1 MGPLTKLP
9 GFNSGGGAGFG
20 TSGGGGS
27 PLMIVLIVLLG
38 LGAVVFAGMTLVEFN
53 AASTA
58 SKNLQAKEAAAAD
71 VAKATQKKADDE
83 AYSIAGES
91 PFRDYV
97 APVEDGSFQ
106 IAFPKD
112 WSSYVDQETSGTQVS
127 LALNPDFI
135 RRTNATD
142 ELMAARVQLIERGSD
157 QYMNAFTSY
166 VKQGTLKQSDIT
178 ISGLHG
184 YDLTGQF
191 SDKKT
196 TREIVIPVRDKVLVF
211 INENSK
217 YANEFNQILAQ
228 SKIIP

>member
-1 MGPLTKLP
+1 MGSLPKLP
-9 GFNSGGGAGFG
+9 GFQSGGSSGFG
-20 TSGGGGS
+20 TSGGGS

-38 LGAVVFAGMTLVEFN
+38 LGAAVFAGMALVEFN

-58 SKNLQAKEAAAAD
+58 SKNVQAKENAAAD
-71 VAKATQKKADDE
+71 VAKAAQKKADDN
-83 AYSIAGES
+83 AYQVAGES

-97 APVEDGSFQ
+97 APAEDGSFQ

-112 WSSYVDQETSGTQVS
+112 WSSYVDQEATGTQVS
-127 LALNPDFI
+127 LALNPDFV
-135 RRTNATD
+135 RRTNDSD
-142 ELMAARVQLIERGSD
+142 ELMAARVQLIERDSD
-157 QYMNAFTSY
+157 QYMNSFTSY
-166 VKQGTLKQSDIT
+166 VKRGTLKQADIT
-178 ISGLHG
+178 ISGLRG

-196 TREIVIPVRDKVLVF
+196 TREVVIPVRDKVLVF

-217 YANEFNQILAQ
+217 YANEFDQILAQ